1 MDLLAPFK
9 KAVNKVKQVAGDVI
23 EGIEQDDADGEELE
37 KWKKKLAQAQADF
50 NIDIMDQREY
60 IYLGTRTVDK
70 NVNTNQAP
78 SKYANTVYNIVFEFI
93 ETQVNTQIP
102 QPSVKSMREPYEEQ
116 AHMIEDCIS
125 DKLKQMD
132 TEDVTDACER
142 ITPVQGY
149 SIMELCWNNDKRHH
163 LYDGEMELHSRHP
176 KQFIYQPGTYR
187 LKNSDYAF
195 VLSKVTNEYFERR
208 YGVDLQNQTEQY
220 PDNTSLAGVTRNNN
234 IMLDRTLTE
243 CVAWY
248 VDEDGDIGKFTWV
261 NNTMLENLPKYY
273 YHRNEEG
280 NIMEMEILER
290 DTEIGSTEPD
300 IQMVPDP
307 VTGQPMPQQVGM
319 KPIILP
325 AGTQVPY
332 YVPDCFPFVI
342 RRNVPKNFDFGG
354 QSDLDVI
361 RDHQDTIKKVV
372 TKMEEKIIKGGSI
385 IKAMDDHNVAITDQ
399 INQVIKGTAAQLTV
413 FGVENLQADIQKDIE
428 YTQVI
433 YKQAQSM
440 LGITDSF
447 QGKEDSTAQSGK
459 AKQIQVQQA
468 SGRLQSK
475 QFNKNAAYKE
485 LFELMFQ
492 FMLAFYD
499 EKRPYTAKDQM
510 GNTAYKEFDKYKFL
524 LMDEQ
529 GEFYYNTD
537 FLFSSD
543 VGSGL
548 PKDPIFMYNQVKEML
563 QVGAIDQLQYW
574 TILEYLNFPMAKQIK
589 AQIEQQQQQQAQMQQ
604 QQMEMQQQQ
613 QETDATNAK
622 TEEHTAKKDMSWND
636 QFKSMSP
643 EQKDMFHKLPKED
656 QDAIKQQIGA

>member
-1 MDLLAPFK
+1 MDFLAPFK
-9 KAVNKVKQVAGDVI
+9 KVVNKVKEVAGDLM
-23 EGIEQDDADGEELE
+23 DDIDISDEDNEELE
-37 KWKKKLAQAQADF
+37 KWKNKLAMARADF

-60 IYLGTRTVDK
+60 IYLGTRSVDK
-70 NVNTNQAP
+70 NVNTNKLP
-78 SKYANTVYNIVFEFI
+78 SKAANTVYNIVFEFI

-149 SIMELCWNNDKRHH
+149 SIMELCWNNDKKHH

-187 LKNSDYAF
+187 LKQSDYCF
-195 VLSKVTNEYFERR
+195 VLSKVTNEYIERR
-208 YGVDLQNQTEQY
+208 YGVDMQNQTEQY

-248 VDEDGDIGKFTWV
+248 VDKDGDIGKFTWC
-261 NNTMLENLPKYY
+261 NNTKLENLPKYF
-273 YHRNEEG
+273 YHRDEEG
-280 NIMEMEILER
+280 NIMEMETLER
-290 DTEIGSTEPD
+290 DTAIGSMEPK
-300 IQMVPDP
+300 IEMVPDP
-307 VTGQPMPQQVGM
+307 ITGQMIPQQTGM
-319 KPIILP
+319 QPMVLP
-325 AGTQVPY
+325 AGTEVPY
-332 YVPDCFPFVI
+332 YVPKCFPFVI

-361 RDHQDTIKKVV
+361 RDHQDTLKKVV
-372 TKMEEKIIKGGSI
+372 TKMEEKIIKAGSFV
-385 IKAMDDHNVAITDQ
+385 KVADDHNVSITDQ
-399 INQVIKGTAAQLTV
+399 VYQVIKGTQQQLAAL
-413 FGVENLQADIQKDIE
+413 GVEDLAADIQKDIE

-499 EKRPYTAKDQM
+499 ERRPYTAKDQM
-510 GNTAYKEFDKYKFL
+510 GNDAYKEFDKYKFL

-529 GEFYYNTD
+529 GQFYYNTD

-589 AQIEQQQQQQAQMQQ
+589 AQIEQKMQEQADIQAQQMKMQQ
-604 QQMEMQQQQ
+604 DQ
-613 QETDATNAK
+613 QEIEAVNAK
-622 TEEHTAKKDMSWND
+622 TKEHEAHKSMTFDD
-636 QFKSMSP
+636 HFKSMSV
-643 EQKDMFHKLPKED
+643 EQKNMFSQLPPEE
-656 QDAIKQQIGA
+656 QEAIKQQIGA

>member
-1 MDLLAPFK
+1 MDILAPIK
-9 KAVNKVKQVAGDVI
+9 KVVIKVKEIAGDVQ
-23 EGIEQDDADGEELE
+23 EGIRIDNEQAEALQ
-37 KWKKKLAQAQADF
+37 KWKDKLATARADF
-50 NIDIMDQREY
+50 NLSIMDQREY
-60 IYLGTRTVDK
+60 IYLGTRSVDK
-70 NVNTNQAP
+70 NVNSDRMP

-102 QPSVKSMREPYEEQ
+102 QPSVRSMRQPYEEQ

-163 LYDGEMELHSRHP
+163 LYDGEMELYSRHP
-176 KQFIYQPGTYR
+176 KQLIMQPGVFRMKYM
-187 LKNSDYAF
+187 DYF
-195 VLSKVTNEYFERR
+195 FILSKVTEEYVKRR
-208 YGVDLQNQTEQY
+208 YGIDMQNETEQY
-220 PDNTSLAGVTRNNN
+220 PDNTSLYGVTKTNA
-234 IMLDRTLTE
+234 TLTDRSLTE
-243 CVAWY
+243 IACWY
-248 VDEDGDIGKFTWV
+248 RDEEGEIGKFVWINDTV
-261 NNTMLENLPKYY
+261 LEDLPKYY
-273 YHRNEEG
+273 FRRDEETG
-280 NIMEMEILER
+280 KIMEMETLAF
-290 DTEIGSTEPD
+290 DTTIGT
-300 IQMVPDP
+300 VDP
-307 VTGQPMPQQVGM
+307 LTKQPMV
-319 KPIILP
+319 LS

-332 YVPDCFPFVI
+332 YVPDCFPFVV

-372 TKMEEKIIKGGSI
+372 TKMEEKIIQGGSI
-385 IKAMDDHNVAITDQ
+385 IKAADDHNVAITDQ
-399 INQVIKGTAAQLTV
+399 INQVIKGTPQQLAV
-413 FGVENLQADIQKDIE
+413 LGVENLQADIQKDIE

-499 EKRPYTAKDQM
+499 EKRPYTAKDQN
-510 GNTAYKEFDKYKFL
+510 GNDVYMEFDKYKFI
-524 LMDEQ
+524 LMDDK

-563 QVGAIDQLQYW
+563 QAGAIDKLQYW

-589 AQIEQQQQQQAQMQQ
+589 AQIEQQMQQEAMMQQ
-604 QQMEMQQQQ
+604 QQMDMQAQQQQ
-613 QETDATNAK
+613 IDAAKLEQENKRT
-622 TEEHTAKKDMSWND
+622 TEDMMAQLSPD
-636 QFKSMSP
+636 QLAMFQQLPP
-643 EQKDMFHKLPKED
+643 EEQE
-656 QDAIKQQIGA
+656 AIMQQVMGGAA